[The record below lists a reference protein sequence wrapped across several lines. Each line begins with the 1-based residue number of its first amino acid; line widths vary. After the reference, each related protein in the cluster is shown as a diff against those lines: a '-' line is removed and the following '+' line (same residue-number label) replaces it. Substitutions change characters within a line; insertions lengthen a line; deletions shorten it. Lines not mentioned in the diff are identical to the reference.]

1 MTSVNVLMSGL
12 VLHYLPHFLQEFEA
26 SMIQEL
32 VVAVVPP
39 VSVESAGSL
48 LLLAL
53 VLQAAVEVVSLVML
67 SLLDAACSVAEVGC
81 LCLVAVGSVMHSQ
94 LLSVVVV
101 ELVE

>member
-1 MTSVNVLMSGL
+1 MVEKEEEAAV
-12 VLHYLPHFLQEFEA
+12 YLDFA
-26 SMIQEL
+26 DSA
-32 VVAVVPP
+32 VVVVVPP

-67 SLLDAACSVAEVGC
+67 SLLDAACCVAEVGC

-101 ELVE
+101 ELVA